1 MTTLNNK
8 TTKTQP
14 NFDQFKTWEWLDPH
28 LWNVINKKEKKNQN
42 KFDLWTLIIDDS
54 WTTRKITLKRLNKLR
69 ESFRN
74 LPKYKWCK
82 MNIVCYNIT

>member
-28 LWNVINKKEKKNQN
+28 LWNVINKKEKKS
-42 KFDLWTLIIDDS
+42 KTSLICELWSLMTHEQQE
-54 WTTRKITLKRLNKLR
+54 K
-69 ESFRN
+69 
-74 LPKYKWCK
+74 
-82 MNIVCYNIT
+82 